1 MAPYAY
7 FTLLVG
13 LVAAGRM
20 TAETE
25 ESSNAKASIMK
36 SCETLLGVYNNA
48 KTKVEESV
56 KGGEDVTAS
65 RNVVRLTRAARSMR
79 SAQRKKCDWLTDLT
93 GKSHENDVPFMT
105 KALNDKLSARPCGAQ
120 AMTYMKAGNFMKA
133 IDAYMATADECPKID
148 EPDFDEEAPIED
160 SIISSVDEGS
170 ILDQEE
176 TEENDA
182 ILLEQSLGGNSTDAA
197 SLLEEGIYAL
207 TIQQLA
213 LIIIGCFFIF
223 IMPEFLPLV
232 LVILPLVFLLN
243 GPNKLLNQPAK
254 KKR

>member
-176 TEENDA
+176 TEEDDS
-182 ILLEQSLGGNSTDAA
+182 ILLGQSLGGSSTDAA
-197 SLLEEGIYAL
+197 SLLEQGKAGL
-207 TIQQLA
+207 NNQQVA
-213 LIIIGCFFIF
+213 IIVIACFLIFTLPWFI
-223 IMPEFLPLV
+223 PLWLPLLIV
-232 LVILPLVFLLN
+232 LLL
-243 GPNKLLNQPAK
+243 LLNQPER
-254 KKR
+254 KR

>member
-65 RNVVRLTRAARSMR
+65 QNVVRLTRAARSMR
-79 SAQRKKCDWLTDLT
+79 SAMRKKCDWVTDLT

-120 AMTYMKAGNFMKA
+120 AITYMKAGNVMKA

-176 TEENDA
+176 TEENGA
-182 ILLEQSLGGNSTDAA
+182 SLLEQSLGGSRIDAA
-197 SLLEEGIYAL
+197 SLLEQGKEGIRNS
-207 TIQQLA
+207 QLA
-213 LIIIGCFFIF
+213 IIVIALILIF
-223 IMPEFLPLV
+223 TMPYFLPLWLLVV
-232 LVILPLVFLLN
+232 LLVL
-243 GPNKLLNQPAK
+243 LLNQPAK

>member
-65 RNVVRLTRAARSMR
+65 QNVVRLTRAARSMR
-79 SAQRKKCDWLTDLT
+79 SAMRKKCDWVTDLT

-120 AMTYMKAGNFMKA
+120 AMTYMKAGNYMKA

-176 TEENDA
+176 TEEDDS
-182 ILLEQSLGGNSTDAA
+182 ILLGQSLGGSSIDAA
-197 SLLEEGIYAL
+197 SLLEQGKEGIDNS
-207 TIQQLA
+207 QLA
-213 LIIIGCFFIF
+213 IVVIALFLIFT
-223 IMPEFLPLV
+223 MPYFLPLWLLVV
-232 LVILPLVFLLN
+232 LLVL
-243 GPNKLLNQPAK
+243 LLNQPAK
-254 KKR
+254 KKKR